1 MAIPTNSACI
11 AKKQFGSH
19 HVASTKAIW
28 FGPGSSITISSTA
41 ILFTIGSSNP
51 VSSTNKFKLRFA
63 HGWVVNLLSLQPSG
77 MHNHRKG
84 KEQTI
89 FKGGTARSGHSKV
102 RSKKIASMNHLNHSL
117 RS

>member
-1 MAIPTNSACI
+1 MENSSSLESTCNPNKLCI
-11 AKKQFGSH
+11 AKKQFASH

-28 FGPGSSITISSTA
+28 FGPGWSITILSTA

-77 MHNHRKG
+77 MHNQRKG

-89 FKGGTARSGHSKV
+89 FKGGTARSGQK
-102 RSKKIASMNHLNHSL
+102 
-117 RS
+117 